1 MVLSS
6 RRRGAEKATNQ
17 LIDALWELSVEDT
30 LLLGQL
36 WSEDGAETRQ
46 RAWQRAKPAI
56 ERAGLDDLLNQV
68 RGEVGQWMQATP
80 ADYQGIGGLLGRE
93 SGEVLIRRAAAPAV
107 LDAAAGV
114 LAEPDLMIE
123 DVDALLHPW
132 RVANEPDDE
141 PAGTNPPR
149 TAAG

>member
-1 MVLSS
+1 MVLGS
-6 RRRGAEKATNQ
+6 RRRSAEAATNK

-36 WSEDGAETRQ
+36 WSEDGAEIRQ

-56 ERAGLDDLLNQV
+56 ERARLEDLLDRV

-93 SGEVLIRRAAAPAV
+93 TADVLIRRAAAPAV
-107 LDAAAGV
+107 LDAVAGV

-123 DVDALLHPW
+123 DLDALLRPW

-141 PAGTNPPR
+141 PPGGAEP
-149 TAAG
+149 A